1 MLKVQD
7 KYIGYLNKVLEKID
21 ETTIDK
27 SKLISLVQVIKNT
40 ELIVPVVGGFSAG
53 KSTLINQFLGD
64 NILSTSITPET
75 ALATELRYSEK
86 KYFEA
91 IRKNDAIDKYEIS
104 DMEKLK
110 EKAHEYKYV
119 KLYLDNKKLKD
130 IEPLILVDMPGF
142 DAPIEHHN
150 QAILNYLNKGIYF
163 IILTSVE
170 DGNIT
175 KSMTREISNIMEFGK
190 GFSFCISKTNLKS
203 QNEVTEIK
211 NKIKEQLEDYFDFN
225 KDIILTDN
233 KSGEELEKVLKDID
247 VEELFEKIF
256 LDDLKFNYIEN
267 ENSLNTIISTLKVS
281 KEESQ
286 KVIMELQ
293 NSVKSVI
300 NKKEKMIEEAE
311 DKYSNT
317 NIDGIINKVA
327 MELNNQKETLITYAI
342 SNQDSFSRE
351 INDITK
357 NTVIR
362 EIRSRVKDIGTDI
375 VENFSF
381 ELKDLK
387 NNTNSFEFDSEWI
400 KNIGENTK
408 NLLEKMQNGLGT
420 ILESRQKKDTNDKL
434 YKVITTVLALT
445 NTVLNPILEIIIV
458 FLPDIINFLTGM
470 SKEQKQ
476 KQQISEK
483 ISMEVIPSIKS
494 KLREVLP
501 ELFNNYLKNT
511 IELISSE
518 FESQLEQK
526 QKEVELTQKEKEN
539 NIKDI
544 EQEIVKF
551 GSIKKELQTITTQC
565 LYK

>member
-7 KYIGYLNKVLEKID
+7 EYIGYLNKVLEEID

-27 SKLISLVQVIKNT
+27 SKLNSLVQAIKNT

-53 KSTLINQFLGD
+53 KSTLINQFLED

-86 KYFEA
+86 NYFEA
-91 IRKNDAIDKYEIS
+91 IRKNDDIDKYDIS
-104 DMEKLK
+104 DTEKLK

-119 KLYLDNKKLKD
+119 RLYLNNQKLKA

-163 IILTSVE
+163 IVLTSVE

-190 GFSFCISKTNLKS
+190 GFSFCLSKTNLKP
-203 QNEVTEIK
+203 QNEVIEIK

-225 KDIILTDN
+225 KDIVLTDN
-233 KSGEELEKVLKDID
+233 KSGNELEKVLKDID
-247 VEELFEKIF
+247 VEKLFEKIF
-256 LDDLKFNYIEN
+256 LEDLKFNYIEN

-286 KVIMELQ
+286 KVIYELQ
-293 NSVKSVI
+293 NSVKNI
-300 NKKEKMIEEAE
+300 IIKKEKMIVEAE
-311 DKYSNT
+311 EKYSNT

-327 MELNNQKETLITYAI
+327 IELNNNKETLVGYAI
-342 SNQDSFSRE
+342 SNQDTFSKE

-362 EIRSRVKDIGTDI
+362 EVRSRVKDIGVDI

-381 ELKDLK
+381 ELKNFK
-387 NNTNSFEFDSEWI
+387 NDTNSFEFDSEWI
-400 KNIGENTK
+400 KSIGENTK
-408 NLLEKMQNGLGT
+408 NLLEKMQNGLGA
-420 ILESRQKKDTNDKL
+420 ILEGRQKKDTNDKL
-434 YKVITTVLALT
+434 YKIITTVLGLT
-445 NTVLNPILEIIIV
+445 TTVLTPLLEVLIV
-458 FLPDIINFLTGM
+458 FLPEIISFFTGM

-483 ISMEVIPSIKS
+483 ISTDVIPSIKS

-526 QKEVELTQKEKEN
+526 QKEIELTQIEKEN

-544 EQEIVKF
+544 EQEISKF
-551 GSIKKELQTITTQC
+551 ESIKKELQIITTQY
-565 LYK
+565 LYN

>member
-27 SKLISLVQVIKNT
+27 SKLNSLVQVIKNT

-53 KSTLINQFLGD
+53 KSTLINQFLGN

-86 KYFEA
+86 NYFEA
-91 IRKNDAIDKYEIS
+91 IKKNDGIDKYEIS

-190 GFSFCISKTNLKS
+190 GFSFCLSKTNLKP
-203 QNEVTEIK
+203 QNEVIEIK

-300 NKKEKMIEEAE
+300 KKKEKMIEETE
-311 DKYSNT
+311 EKYSNT

-327 MELNNQKETLITYAI
+327 MELNNQKETLVTYAI

-476 KQQISEK
+476 KQQISGK
-483 ISMEVIPSIKS
+483 ISTEVIPSIKS
-494 KLREVLP
+494 KLREILP
-501 ELFNNYLKNT
+501 ELFNN
-511 IELISSE
+511 
-518 FESQLEQK
+518 
-526 QKEVELTQKEKEN
+526 
-539 NIKDI
+539 
-544 EQEIVKF
+544 
-551 GSIKKELQTITTQC
+551 
-565 LYK
+565 

>member
-7 KYIGYLNKVLEKID
+7 KYIGYLNKVLEEID

-27 SKLISLVQVIKNT
+27 SKLNSLVQAIKNT

-53 KSTLINQFLGD
+53 KSTLINQFLGN

-86 KYFEA
+86 NYFEA
-91 IRKNDAIDKYEIS
+91 IRKNDDIDKYEIS
-104 DMEKLK
+104 DMDKLK

-190 GFSFCISKTNLKS
+190 GFSFCLSKTNLKP
-203 QNEVTEIK
+203 QNEVIEIK

-256 LDDLKFNYIEN
+256 LEDLKFNYIEN

-300 NKKEKMIEEAE
+300 KKKEKMIEETE
-311 DKYSNT
+311 EKYSKT

-342 SNQDSFSRE
+342 SNQDTFSRE

-362 EIRSRVKDIGTDI
+362 EVRSRVKDIGVDI

-387 NNTNSFEFDSEWI
+387 NDTNSFEFDSEWI

-408 NLLEKMQNGLGT
+408 NILEKMQNGLSV
-420 ILESRQKKDTNDKL
+420 ILDNRQRKDTNDKL
-434 YKVITTVLALT
+434 YKVITTLLAVTKDVLHPVVEAL
-445 NTVLNPILEIIIV
+445 VIFLPEIISL
-458 FLPDIINFLTGM
+458 FTGM

-526 QKEVELTQKEKEN
+526 QKEVELTQIEKEN

-551 GSIKKELQTITTQC
+551 ESIKKELQTITTQY
-565 LYK
+565 LYN

>member
-27 SKLISLVQVIKNT
+27 SKLNSLVQVIKNT

-53 KSTLINQFLGD
+53 KSTLINQFLGN

-86 KYFEA
+86 NYFEA
-91 IRKNDAIDKYEIS
+91 IKKNDGIDKYEIS

-190 GFSFCISKTNLKS
+190 GFSFCLSKTNLKP
-203 QNEVTEIK
+203 QNEVIEIK

-300 NKKEKMIEEAE
+300 KKKEKMIEETE
-311 DKYSNT
+311 EKYSNT

-327 MELNNQKETLITYAI
+327 MELNNQKETLVTYAI
-342 SNQDSFSRE
+342 SNQDTFSRE

-362 EIRSRVKDIGTDI
+362 EVRSRIRNIGVDI
-375 VENFSF
+375 VENFAF
-381 ELKDLK
+381 ELKDLR
-387 NNTNSFEFDSEWI
+387 NDTNSFEFDSEWI
-400 KNIGENTK
+400 KSIGENTK
-408 NLLEKMQNGLGT
+408 NLLEKMQNGLSV
-420 ILESRQKKDTNDKL
+420 IIDNRQKKDTNDKL
-434 YKVITTVLALT
+434 YKVITTVLAVT
-445 NTVLNPILEIIIV
+445 KDVLHPALEVLIV
-458 FLPDIINFLTGM
+458 FLPDIINFFTAM

-476 KQQISEK
+476 KQQISGK
-483 ISMEVIPSIKS
+483 ISTEVIPSIKS

-526 QKEVELTQKEKEN
+526 QKEVELTQIEKEN
-539 NIKDI
+539 NIKNI
-544 EQEIVKF
+544 EQEIAKF
-551 GSIKKELQTITTQC
+551 EAIKKELQTITTQC

>member
-27 SKLISLVQVIKNT
+27 SKLNSLVQVIKNT

-53 KSTLINQFLGD
+53 KSTLINQFLGN

-86 KYFEA
+86 NYFEA
-91 IRKNDAIDKYEIS
+91 IKKNDGIDKYEIS

-190 GFSFCISKTNLKS
+190 GFSFCLSKTNLKP
-203 QNEVTEIK
+203 QNEVIEIK

-300 NKKEKMIEEAE
+300 KKKEKMIEETE
-311 DKYSNT
+311 EKYSNT

-327 MELNNQKETLITYAI
+327 MELNNQKETLVTYAI

-476 KQQISEK
+476 KQQISGK
-483 ISMEVIPSIKS
+483 ISTEVIPSIKS
-494 KLREVLP
+494 KLREILP

-526 QKEVELTQKEKEN
+526 QKEVELTQIEKEN
-539 NIKDI
+539 NIKNI
-544 EQEIVKF
+544 EQEIAKF
-551 GSIKKELQTITTQC
+551 EAIKKELQTITTQC